1 MFTKLTSYIQK
12 RIKISQEELEE
23 VFKQCSYKEYKKREY
38 LLRIGEQCRFIG
50 FLNTGLIMITLIDN
64 DGKELACNF
73 VYEGCFFT
81 YVEGLA
87 ENRSSHKNFIAL
99 ENCEAIILDK
109 EHLSTLF
116 KANQKFETL
125 FNKILTEDLGYM
137 LMAEQRNKTQ
147 SLDERYLNFENQC
160 PQAFQRIPLKYI
172 ATYLGVEPPSLSRLR
187 KRLATK

>member
-23 VFKQCSYKEYKKREY
+23 VFKLCSYTEYKKGEY

-50 FLNTGLIMITLIDN
+50 FLNKGLIMNTLFDN
-64 DGKELACNF
+64 AGKELACNF
-73 VYEGCFFT
+73 SYEGCFFT

-87 ENRSSHKNFIAL
+87 ANIPSHKNLIAL
-99 ENCEAIILDK
+99 ENCEAIILNK
-109 EHLSTLF
+109 EHLPNVF
-116 KANQKFETL
+116 KSNQKFETL

-137 LMAEQRNKTQ
+137 LVAEQKNRTL
-147 SLDERYLNFENQC
+147 SLDERYLSFENQC

-172 ATYLGVEPPSLSRLR
+172 ASYLGIEPPSLSRLR
-187 KRLATK
+187 RKLAGR